1 MDILKRPMFFAALT
15 CCVAAAISLFVNL
28 LAFVVIA
35 IALIMLATAI
45 FYKKYKYI
53 TVASAIVI
61 FALSLYFQFNHI
73 DNINRYDNQKIDGRF
88 LVVSEPEAYENF
100 NTVTLK
106 VEGNSILPQNTKYF
120 VFDYKQTELKMGNI
134 VDATIKLSAIDR
146 YDEYR
151 LYDYSNGIYATASV
165 VALEKS
171 GDSNGFY
178 KIAGNIRAYAKETVS
193 SLFSGDTAGL
203 LVALTTGDKTLLSD
217 EFSENVKTTGISHI
231 IVVSGMHLSI
241 IMMAIFWCVDRM
253 FYNKYI
259 RSLLSVAAVVLISA
273 VCGFTMSISRAGVM
287 FVIAGL
293 APVFNREND
302 SLSSLLTAVTAVLI
316 GAPFTIFNV
325 SFQLSVL
332 STLAIIWAVPF
343 YYRVI
348 TERFNI
354 SSKIVK
360 TLLSTVL
367 CSVFAIIFTLPVTIK
382 IFGYVSIISPITN
395 LVISYPVMIALILNI
410 VVLIISVIPIV
421 KILGE
426 LLLWIAGLCSRFI
439 VLLINTLAE
448 LPVTVAVLPQSAF
461 LWSLLVIAA
470 VIGYMYYY
478 EFKKK
483 RSDLNA
489 NSV

>member
-1 MDILKRPMFFAALT
+1 MNILKRPMFYAALT
-15 CCVAAAISLFVNL
+15 CCTAAAISLFVKS

-35 IALIMLATAI
+35 ISLITLAFAV
-45 FYKKYKYI
+45 FNKKYKYL
-53 TVASAIVI
+53 TVALAVII
-61 FALSLYFQFNHI
+61 FALSLFFQFNQI
-73 DNINRYDNQKIDGRF
+73 DKINRYDNQKIDGRF
-88 LVVSEPEAYENF
+88 LVVSEPESYENF

-106 VEGNSILPQNTKYF
+106 VESNSILPTKTKYL
-120 VFDYKQTELKMGNI
+120 VFDYKQTKLKTGDI
-134 VDATIKLSAIDR
+134 VDATLKLNTIER

-151 LYDYSNGIYATASV
+151 LYDYSNGIYATASIV
-165 VALEKS
+165 ELEKI
-171 GDSNGFY
+171 GDSDGFY
-178 KIAGNIRAYAKETVS
+178 KMAGNIRAYVKETVS
-193 SLFSGDTAGL
+193 SFFSGDTAGL
-203 LVALTTGDKTLLSD
+203 LEALTTGDKTLLSD
-217 EFSENVKTTGISHI
+217 EFSENVKTTGISHV

-241 IMMAIFWCVDRM
+241 IMMAIFFALDRL

-259 RSLLSVAAVVLISA
+259 RSLLSVAAVILISA

-287 FVIAGL
+287 FIIAGL

-302 SLSSLLTAVTAVLI
+302 SLSSLLTAVAAVLI
-316 GAPFTIFNV
+316 GAPFAIFNV
-325 SFQLSVL
+325 SFQLSLL

-367 CSVFAIIFTLPVTIK
+367 CSVFALIFTLPVTIK
-382 IFGYVSIISPITN
+382 TFGYASIVSPITN
-395 LVISYPVMIALILNI
+395 LIISYPVMIALILNI
-410 VVLIISVIPIV
+410 VALIISVIPIINIFSE
-421 KILGE
+421 ILF
-426 LLLWIAGLCSRFI
+426 WVAGMSSRFI
-439 VLLINTLAE
+439 VLAVDALAE
-448 LPVTVAVLPQSAF
+448 LPITVAVLPQSVF
-461 LWSLLVIAA
+461 WWSLIVIAA

-478 EFKKK
+478 EFKRK